1 MASKEDVDPFINPSS
16 VAVIG
21 ASQRPGS
28 WGSFIMEGLLSMG
41 FPGRIYPVNKHQE
54 TVYGIEAVGDV
65 RDIPGDVDL
74 AVLAIPA
81 ELIEDV
87 IKACG
92 EKGVRGLTI
101 ITAGFGEAIEGGRE
115 REKGLASVAR
125 SYGMRILGPNV
136 SGTFNLNARFNAAA
150 SPKDHLLATPLVAVC
165 QGGYAF
171 YDLLASGFSRGMGVS
186 RFVHTGNECDL
197 TITDFLDYF
206 GEDPEA
212 KGILMYVE
220 TIRDGRRF
228 MEVARRVAAKKPV
241 VMYKAGRTTSSRR
254 AAMSHTGALSGSMEI
269 YSGMLCQVGI
279 IVSPSM
285 ELLLPLGHA
294 LIERPSM
301 KGRRVG
307 IVTMGG
313 SWGVALTDALE
324 ETGLAVPEFS
334 PGLQGRL
341 RSLGMPVRAS
351 TKNPVDIGASGLF
364 FSVDLLLELGREI
377 LRSSE
382 VDALILHGL
391 GRPGMLDD
399 NASDEIRLF
408 LEVEKQSM
416 QGFNTLEKE
425 FNVPVFI
432 GSHFSPWE
440 SQAIHDLTMEGI
452 RVYNRLDEIAC
463 LFAFMHQYYLIK
475 SRGNSG

>member
-1 MASKEDVDPFINPSS
+1 MAGKEDVRPFINPSS

-54 TVYGIEAVGDV
+54 TVYGIEAAGDV

-87 IKACG
+87 IEACG

-101 ITAGFGEAIEGGRE
+101 ITAGFGEAVEGGRE
-115 REKGLASVAR
+115 REKRLASIAR

-241 VMYKAGRTTSSRR
+241 VMYKAGRTTSSMR

-269 YSGMLCQVGI
+269 YNGMLCQVGI
-279 IVSPSM
+279 IASPSM

-452 RVYNRLDEIAC
+452 RVYNRLDEIAY